1 MTGPGGSVK
10 RSVAHEAAAVVMFV
24 GTAIALHEP
33 APPAAPDQ
41 PIREVSFAIFD
52 GEAFRPNQN
61 VWVEDGRIQSVGKAR
76 SPDGYGPCRRPGADT
91 GAGPDRP
98 PRPHLWHQ
106 PERGAP
112 LRGDVAARSVHRLGR
127 RRVEAAARNAL
138 ARWNEADLFSA
149 GMLATAAGGHGT
161 QFGVPV
167 ETLSA
172 PSEAGAGVQARKAE
186 GSDWIKIVYE
196 DGCSFGIEI
205 TSLDD
210 DTIGALIAA
219 AHAEGML
226 AVVHVSTIEHALEV
240 VDLGADG
247 QVHVWGDTVI
257 DEAQAAR
264 IAEAGVFVAPTLSV
278 LAAISGNGI
287 DSELLEAAGK
297 ASVSRMQRKT
307 LACHFTNPDGAGDRA
322 GAAGQAAIE
331 NMRHLHAA
339 GVRLITGT
347 DAPNPSTGS
356 GISLHGALRLLM
368 RGHGSAKVLVA
379 AMSTPAAIFGLNDRG
394 HIEAG
399 QLADLVLADADLER
413 NLSLNTG
420 FVAIWRDA
428 YRLNRSLDEEAPAPP
443 PAPEA
448 TLISGIDDGDR
459 AGFGA
464 GWQVTTDQMRGGS
477 STASLSARQGALRV
491 ERDVATRHAAFV
503 FARSGV
509 IYFPIPQPMQP
520 VDFPGRELLRFRP
533 RGDARDYLVMLFG
546 SGAAGVPPSVPFT
559 APADWTEVEIPL
571 ARFPTVSPGLIGGLA
586 FVAMAPTDNYA
597 FELDDVEVR

>member
-1 MTGPGGSVK
+1 
-10 RSVAHEAAAVVMFV
+10 MFV
-24 GTAIALHEP
+24 GTPIALHEP
-33 APPAAPDQ
+33 APPAAPHQ
-41 PIREVSFAIFD
+41 PIRKVSFAIFD
-52 GEAFRPNQN
+52 GEAFRSNQD

-76 SPDGYGPCRRPGADT
+76 SPGGYGPCRRPGADT
-91 GAGPDRP
+91 GAGPDRR
-98 PRPHLWHQ
+98 PRPHLGNSLN
-106 PERGAP
+106 EA
-112 LRGDVAARSVHRLGR
+112 LRFGVTSVLDQFTDSAAAASR
-127 RRVEAAARNAL
+127 RRRAT
-138 ARWNEADLFSA
+138 RWNEADLFSA

-167 ETLSA
+167 ATLSA
-172 PSEAGAGVQARKAE
+172 RSEAGAGVQARKAE

-196 DGCSFGIEI
+196 DGCSFGMEI

-226 AVVHVSTIEHALEV
+226 AVVHVSTIEHALDV

-257 DEAQAAR
+257 AEAQAAR

-297 ASVSRMQRKT
+297 ASVSRMQRET
-307 LACHFTNPDGAGDRA
+307 LACHFTNPGGAGDGA
-322 GAAGQAAIE
+322 GAAGQAATE
-331 NMRHLHAA
+331 NVRRLHAA
-339 GVRLITGT
+339 GVRLIAGT

-356 GISLHGALRLLM
+356 GISLHGPLRLLM
-368 RGHGSAKVLVA
+368 RGHGSARVLVA

-394 HIEAG
+394 RIEAG
-399 QLADLVLADADLER
+399 HLTDIVLVDADLER
-413 NLSLNTG
+413 NLSLSTR
-420 FVAIWRDA
+420 FVAIWKDA
-428 YRLNRSLDEEAPAPP
+428 YRLNCGLDEEAPASP

-491 ERDVATRHAAFV
+491 ERDVATRNAAFV

-533 RGDARDYLVMLFG
+533 GKSPGTTWSYCSAAARR
-546 SGAAGVPPSVPFT
+546 ACPPACRSPRPRIGQRWRSRWRASRRS
-559 APADWTEVEIPL
+559 APASSAAW
-571 ARFPTVSPGLIGGLA
+571 RS
-586 FVAMAPTDNYA
+586 
-597 FELDDVEVR
+597 

>member
-1 MTGPGGSVK
+1 
-10 RSVAHEAAAVVMFV
+10 
-24 GTAIALHEP
+24 
-33 APPAAPDQ
+33 
-41 PIREVSFAIFD
+41 
-52 GEAFRPNQN
+52 
-61 VWVEDGRIQSVGKAR
+61 
-76 SPDGYGPCRRPGADT
+76 
-91 GAGPDRP
+91 
-98 PRPHLWHQ
+98 
-106 PERGAP
+106 
-112 LRGDVAARSVHRLGR
+112 
-127 RRVEAAARNAL
+127 
-138 ARWNEADLFSA
+138 
-149 GMLATAAGGHGT
+149 MLATAAGGHGT

-172 PSEAGAGVQARKAE
+172 PSESGAGAQARKAE

-196 DGCSFGIEI
+196 GGCSFGMEI

-226 AVVHVSTIEHALEV
+226 AVLHVSTIEHALEV

-247 QVHVWGDTVI
+247 PVQVWGDTVI
-257 DEAQAAR
+257 DEQAAR
-264 IAEAGVFVAPTLSV
+264 IAEAGVFVAPTLWV

-297 ASVSRMQRKT
+297 ASVSRTQRET
-307 LACHFTNPDGAGDRA
+307 LACHFTNPGGAGDGA
-322 GAAGQAAIE
+322 GAAGHAAIE
-331 NMRHLHAA
+331 NVRRLHGA
-339 GVRLITGT
+339 GVRLIAGT

-379 AMSTPAAIFGLNDRG
+379 AMSTPAAIFGLADRG
-394 HIEAG
+394 RIEAG
-399 QLADLVLADADLER
+399 QLADLVLVDADLER
-413 NLSLNTG
+413 NLSLSTR
-420 FVAIWRDA
+420 FVAIWKDA
-428 YRLNRSLDEEAPAPP
+428 YRLNRSLDEEAPASP

-459 AGFGA
+459 DGFGA

-477 STASLSARQGALRV
+477 STASLSARQGALRI
-491 ERDVATRHAAFV
+491 EGNVATRDAAFV

-520 VDFPGRELLRFRP
+520 VDFPGRELLRFRT

-559 APADWTEVEIPL
+559 APADWTEWRSRWRASRRSAP
-571 ARFPTVSPGLIGGLA
+571 AIGGLA
-586 FVAMAPTDNYA
+586 FVAMAPTDNYT